1 MKLFHGEQVLI
12 KENNLLQPQIHTPL
26 GIIEFSLTVSD
37 NFYHPEQSYKL
48 KNGGSLY
55 KYYYDSFDCELV
67 VCRPKLN
74 LALHLT
80 VEECW
85 GAVFRIKPYTNTQI
99 STCSFSASWKEG
111 YSWTDYGSNT
121 GEDLEAVEYENQ
133 VYRLHLG
140 TQDGDMLMARRNQ
153 GDMIPK
159 SLCLNSDFEKY
170 GFILNS
176 DKGIKIPMTLIDSNE
191 ICQVHFLIAWNKNI
205 EEDVSTWLAVDQFS
219 NEILKG
225 EEIL

>member
-1 MKLFHGEQVLI
+1 MKLFHGERVLN

-67 VCRPKLN
+67 VCRPQLN
-74 LALHLT
+74 HALHLT

-85 GAVFRIKPYTNTQI
+85 GAVFRIKPYMNTQI

-111 YSWTDYGSNT
+111 CSWTDYGSNT

-159 SLCLNSDFEKY
+159 SLCLKSDFEKY
-170 GFILNS
+170 GFILSS

-191 ICQVHFLIAWNKNI
+191 ICQVHFLVAWSKNI
-205 EEDVSTWLAVDQFS
+205 KEDVSTWLAVDQFS